1 MTIEEIKK
9 TSPFAMG
16 GENVNYAQYFDG
28 MNMI

>member
-16 GENVNYAQYFDG
+16 GENVNYAQYFDAG
-28 MNMI
+28 V